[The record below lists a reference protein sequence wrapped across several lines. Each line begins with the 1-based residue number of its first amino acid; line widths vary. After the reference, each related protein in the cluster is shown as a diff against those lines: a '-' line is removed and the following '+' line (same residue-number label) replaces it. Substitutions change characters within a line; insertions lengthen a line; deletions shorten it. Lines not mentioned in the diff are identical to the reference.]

1 MFDAIIKP
9 IGAFFLWMY
18 NTIAFHSY
26 GLTIIY
32 FTVLVQLLLIPLTI
46 RRTKSTL
53 LLQKINPELQ
63 HIQKKYGNDRQRLQE
78 EQQKLYE
85 RIGYNPM
92 SGCFPLLI
100 QLPVIMLLWQVI
112 GNPLQYVFNWSAAAL
127 TEACTIIEGAVE
139 GLTLNT
145 STAYYQISI
154 MLHKDVLPADFFT
167 RNGVTDKLFNM
178 DFLGVNL
185 GMTPKWNPSEVFGPE
200 WKIYVPLL
208 IVAILSAVISFFMNR
223 ISMKINQPDQGDQKN
238 PASGC
243 MAVYMPLISLW
254 FAFRFPVGM
263 SIYWITSNVCST
275 MLSIL
280 ILRIMKNREE
290 QKAAAAVVETV
301 QEGDISK
308 DIESATDAEFSEIAD
323 DAKTDQEEKK

>member
-46 RRTKSTL
+46 KRTKSTL

-127 TEACTIIEGAVE
+127 SRACELINAAVE
-139 GLTLNT
+139 GLNLSTG
-145 STAYYQISI
+145 TAYYQISI
-154 MLHKDVLPADFFT
+154 MLHQDSLPAEFFT
-167 RNGVTDKLFNM
+167 EYGVTDKLFNM

-185 GMTPKWNPSEVFGPE
+185 GM
-200 WKIYVPLL
+200 KIYVPLL

-301 QEGDISK
+301 QESDISK

-323 DAKTDQEEKK
+323 DAKTDQEGKK

>member
-1 MFDAIIKP
+1 MFDFIIKP

-18 NTIAFHSY
+18 NTIAFQSY
-26 GLTIIY
+26 GLTIIL
-32 FTVLVQLLLIPLTI
+32 FTVLIQLLLIPLTI
-46 RRTKSTL
+46 KRSKSTL
-53 LLQKINPELQ
+53 LMEKISPEIQ
-63 HIQKKYGNDRQRLQE
+63 HIQKKYANDSKRLNE

-127 TEACTIIEGAVE
+127 NAACEALNAAVE
-139 GLTLNT
+139 GLNLSTT
-145 STAYYQISI
+145 TAYYQISI
-154 MLHKDVLPADFFT
+154 MLHQGSLPAGFYAEY
-167 RNGVTDKLFNM
+167 GVTDKLFNM
-178 DFLGVNL
+178 NFLGVNL

-200 WKIYVPLL
+200 WQIYVPLL
-208 IVAILSAVISFFMNR
+208 IVALLSAVISFFMNR
-223 ISMKINQPDQGDQKN
+223 ISMKLTTPDQGGQKN

-275 MLSIL
+275 MLSVL
-280 ILRIMKNREE
+280 ILKIMRDREE
-290 QKAAAAVVETV
+290 QKAAAAVAEGV
-301 QEGDISK
+301 QSGDISK
-308 DIESATDAEFSEIAD
+308 DIESATDAEFSEI
-323 DAKTDQEEKK
+323 KTDQEEKK